1 VTGGSFT
8 TPGAAGMVRSGDLVN
23 VIPHGP
29 VPLPV
34 LSLRV
39 ATLDAAVDGNASLSG
54 HGTVDGRPVESV
66 IVAIGAGPMT
76 ATAGGTDGAFVLPTA
91 TRLDPATTHGRLTS
105 TGATPAAQLR
115 TIVPFGPTPP
125 APAASQSPA
134 PSAVPVPAR
143 SPAGAGVTGGPPV
156 PASPPAAAS
165 AHPARRAPRTSGP
178 QRSSAASGSAAA
190 LVPVRS
196 VTRSHLDPAD
206 LEQSGSARS
215 VEQSA
220 PAEQVAAP
228 AAVEASG
235 PDRSAAER
243 RPAHGGRRWVL
254 WAGGI
259 VAAVLLAGALAV
271 VGLVLVAPVEIE
283 RGRLG

>member
-1 VTGGSFT
+1 
-8 TPGAAGMVRSGDLVN
+8 M
-23 VIPHGP
+23 
-29 VPLPV
+29 
-34 LSLRV
+34 
-39 ATLDAAVDGNASLSG
+39 
-54 HGTVDGRPVESV
+54 
-66 IVAIGAGPMT
+66 
-76 ATAGGTDGAFVLPTA
+76 
-91 TRLDPATTHGRLTS
+91 
-105 TGATPAAQLR
+105 
-115 TIVPFGPTPP
+115 
-125 APAASQSPA
+125 
-134 PSAVPVPAR
+134 
-143 SPAGAGVTGGPPV
+143 

-235 PDRSAAER
+235 PDRSEAAER